1 MSSKYKISQA
11 LESVMKK
18 VMPIPKRPRTYRL
31 STPHKPVHWIPSG
44 SFENQKYRIELIK
57 FADTMKHYDE
67 QREGSILKKLTNR
80 GWCYVLEGLGRLEKG
95 GGFKRCSNAVNDCRK
110 LGYLPIDFTAPDQDL
125 TRSFTEVHE
134 ILGIAP
140 PLQELKDD
148 IDTLLDR
155 TLPHVTTDYWDGEK
169 YYLMMAVEKID
180 IRNLFRPVCR
190 LFTIPLLN
198 SSGWYTIESRAKII
212 EACKAAEEKGL
223 IPVLLLFYDYD
234 LIGLKI
240 TDTFRKG
247 LNDLEGATKWRAD
260 NLIIERFGLNY
271 EEITDNNLMWI
282 DNLKSGRGRDPNW
295 DAKDVKKY
303 IENLAELERKRLGIS
318 DTEWLYYPQA
328 RKDILGIK
336 KCEANAIVRDKKTT
350 ELGLLLCY
358 KTIVKYYGDDALERF
373 KEKREKT
380 KENFKEVYENKAW
393 EKFRKSLDKLIKK
406 YSEPPEKLPEG
417 IIATLEKAHKIE
429 LDGKYTKR
437 CPECH
442 QSFNYDRTFIDRY
455 VRCRHCRTLMILRKA
470 DSWDLEV
477 S

>member
-1 MSSKYKISQA
+1 MSKYKVSQA
-11 LESVMKK
+11 LEAVMKK

-31 STPHKPVHWIPSG
+31 SSPHKPVHWIPSG
-44 SFENQKYRIELIK
+44 SFENPKYRKELLK
-57 FADTMKHYDE
+57 FADTMKHFDE
-67 QREGSILKKLTNR
+67 KREGSILKKLTSR

-95 GGFKRCSNAVNDCRK
+95 GGFSRCAKAINDCRK

-155 TLPHVTTDYWDGEK
+155 TLPHVTTDYWDDEK

-180 IRNLFRPVCR
+180 IRNLFRPICR

-198 SSGWYTIESRAKII
+198 SSGWYTIESRSKII

-223 IPVLLLFYDYD
+223 IPVLLLFYDHD

-247 LNDLEGATKWRAD
+247 LNDLEGATGWRAD
-260 NLIIERFGLNY
+260 KLIIERFGLNY
-271 EEITDNNLMWI
+271 KEITENKLMWI
-282 DNLKSGRGRDPNW
+282 DNLKSGSGRDPDW
-295 DAKDVKKY
+295 TRKDVKKY
-303 IENLAELERKRLGIS
+303 VGNLAELERKRLGIS
-318 DTEWLYYPQA
+318 DDEWLTYPQA
-328 RKDILGIK
+328 RKDIFGRK
-336 KCEANAIVRDKKTT
+336 KCEANAIVRDKETVK
-350 ELGLLLCY
+350 LGVFLCY
-358 KTIVKYYGDDALERF
+358 QAIVKYYGKEALDRF

-393 EKFRKSLDKLIKK
+393 EKFGKSLDELIEK

-417 IIATLEKAHKIE
+417 IIGTLEKAHEVE
-429 LDGKYTKR
+429 LDGKYTKT

-442 QSFNYDRTFIDRY
+442 QSFNYNRTFIDRY
-455 VRCRHCRTLMILRKA
+455 VRCRHCRTLMLLKKA
-470 DSWDLEV
+470 DSWEI
-477 S
+477 